1 MGFIADF
8 NDGYFFSQNREREKL
23 RKKEKEREA
32 RKAMEATIKESDL
45 QGKTEEEI
53 DMMKVMGFSGF
64 NTTKG
69 KKVSFSTCEMLHEF
83 IEEKTPPLYS

>member
-1 MGFIADF
+1 M
-8 NDGYFFSQNREREKL
+8 

-45 QGKTEEEI
+45 LGKTEEEI

-69 KKVSFSTCEMLHEF
+69 KKVSFYPAICVCYKFQFLAQCRKH
-83 IEEKTPPLYS
+83 